1 MNRTIIR
8 FLALILAVS
17 LLAGCSFAAGESGSA
32 ADEIAAAGRYNLIPA
47 CLQNADLSGEI
58 TLAEYAALAVRVF
71 EEVWQTQE
79 IPASTPYPG
88 VKGHALQREMEIAYG
103 LGLINCFREDH
114 FSPDWSLGR
123 QMLAMLW
130 GYLYKACE
138 YDDWTYENDASFPL
152 EYEAYPL
159 YEDLAD
165 VDPLAEDSV
174 CFLTENNL
182 MPGISADTFDPEGAA
197 TREQAIV
204 TAWRIFRLEGEV
216 YEEDSWDV
224 GLPADILPP
233 ESGDGL
239 DLPDF

>member
-1 MNRTIIR
+1 MNRKIIR
-8 FLALILAVS
+8 FLSVFLAVV
-17 LLAGCSFAAGESGSA
+17 LCAGGTFAAGESVSA
-32 ADEIAAAGRYNLIPA
+32 ADEIRAAERINLIPP

-79 IPASTPYPG
+79 IPVSMPFPG
-88 VKGHALQREMEIAYG
+88 VKGHALQRELETAYG

-114 FSPDWSLGR
+114 FSPDWFLRR

-138 YDDWTYENDASFPL
+138 YDDWTYENDAAFPL

-174 CFLTENNL
+174 CFLTEKNL
-182 MPGISADTFDPEGAA
+182 MPGISADRFDPEASA
-197 TREQAIV
+197 TRAQAIV
-204 TAWRIFRLEGEV
+204 TAYRIFCLEGETE
-216 YEEDSWDV
+216 EEDSWN
-224 GLPADILPP
+224 LDIPSGAILP
-233 ESGDGL
+233 ESGGAL